1 MRICDICRNKLE
13 SFHKFIND
21 SIQCLSEY
29 QLIFENVESD
39 EICVGFEALDQSM
52 ESDSACED
60 DQPICGE
67 EEHLTILTDEGEN
80 SQTEDYILD
89 SNNRNNELND
99 EFVDS
104 TNHLPQTSKVECL
117 DILPVYKGQLH
128 TNNKKISCTRCTKTF
143 KDEISYQAHSNWH
156 KGLPAYSCKICAS
169 TFSTKYHYNNHIM
182 KHNNI
187 RQYVCHI
194 CAKAFI
200 TNSGLVTHINM
211 HKDLRK
217 FACDICNK
225 RFRMASHLKTHRAS
239 HFSEKPFSCTLC
251 EQKFTVCHTAK
262 QHMKSVHL
270 KLYPY
275 DCPNCTKKFKR
286 KHHLTVNSN
295 LKNHNDGYL
304 MNVHFLFR
312 NI

>member
-1 MRICDICRNKLE
+1 MGICDICKNKLE
-13 SFHKFIND
+13 SFHKFINE
-21 SIQCLSEY
+21 SIQCLSQY
-29 QLIFENVESD
+29 QLIFNNVKSD
-39 EICVGFEALDQSM
+39 EICVGFEAIDQST
-52 ESDSACED
+52 ESDGTRED
-60 DQPICGE
+60 DQQVCGE
-67 EEHLTILTDEGEN
+67 EEHLTILTDFDEGEN
-80 SQTEDYILD
+80 SQTEED
-89 SNNRNNELND
+89 NRNSELNHD
-99 EFVDS
+99 VVET
-104 TNHLPQTSKVECL
+104 TNHLPEAPKVECP
-117 DILPVYKGQLH
+117 DILPVYKGRLH
-128 TNNKKISCTRCTKTF
+128 SNNKKISCTCCTKTF
-143 KDEISYQAHSNWH
+143 KDEISFQAHSNWH
-156 KGLPAYSCKICAS
+156 KGLPAYSCKICES
-169 TFSTKYHYNNHIM
+169 TFSTKHHYNNHIM

-200 TNSGLVTHINM
+200 TNSSLVTHLNM

-251 EQKFTVCHTAK
+251 EQKFSVGHTAK
-262 QHMKSVHL
+262 QHMRSVHL

-275 DCPNCTKKFKR
+275 DCTNCTKKFKR
-286 KHHLTVNSN
+286 KQHLTVKPN
-295 LKNHNDGYL
+295 LKNCYDGNL